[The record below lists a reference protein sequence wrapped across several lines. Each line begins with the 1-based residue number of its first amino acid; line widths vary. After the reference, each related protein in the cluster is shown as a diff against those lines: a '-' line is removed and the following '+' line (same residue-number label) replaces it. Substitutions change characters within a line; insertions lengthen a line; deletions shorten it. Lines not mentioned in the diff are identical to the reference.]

1 MHPGNL
7 KHILLP
13 IAISILR
20 SPRQAR
26 PASCEKPLPARRDSR
41 TSERQCNQP
50 VVSTDD
56 ADPSWPL
63 PRVTGRTAAGHCLV
77 EFQNPGGSVI
87 EQTIGLQNG
96 LNKSWLDL
104 MAAADASTL
113 RLSQY
118 TTGGQNDGKR

>member
-1 MHPGNL
+1 MAL
-7 KHILLP
+7 
-13 IAISILR
+13 A
-20 SPRQAR
+20 PRDR
-26 PASCEKPLPARRDSR
+26 PDSR
-41 TSERQCNQP
+41 CGIAWSSFRI
-50 VVSTDD
+50 
-56 ADPSWPL
+56 
-63 PRVTGRTAAGHCLV
+63 RAG
-77 EFQNPGGSVI
+77 PVI